1 MSGAGTDEVGGDCM
15 TCEEGTDER
24 CRESRR
30 SCGHHCNCAWT
41 HAICHWCDA
50 EFGDTAVFPDE
61 AMADA

>member
-1 MSGAGTDEVGGDCM
+1 M